1 MIDKRDA
8 ALQRVC
14 PILAM
19 PKFSPFEPLAHNGE
33 RIVLAANG
41 TFLEVRRSW
50 AHFVRKVGD
59 VNTVVPFGTLQESTS
74 YFTSKLPRELLLEFV
89 QWARE
94 ESHVEIG
101 ANIVWNDV
109 TDEYRL
115 VRSRTVQGSESHLEY
130 EIPVLEQSEHI
141 VIDCHS
147 HSHHKAFFSRTDD
160 QDDAHAVKI
169 AFVVGNCDQMQ
180 QTTKMRLCI
189 RGNFQTLP
197 FNLDNP

>member
-8 ALQRVC
+8 ALQRAC
-14 PILAM
+14 PVVAM
-19 PKFSPFEPLAHNGE
+19 PKFSPFEPLVQNGE

-50 AHFVRKVGD
+50 ARFVRKVGD
-59 VNTVVPFGTLQESTS
+59 VNIVVPFGTLEESTT
-74 YFTSKLPRELLLEFV
+74 YFTSKLPRELLKQFV

-109 TDEYRL
+109 SHEFRL
-115 VRSRTVQGSESHLEY
+115 VRSRTLRGTGSHLEY
-130 EIPVLEQSEHI
+130 EIPALAPAEHI

-147 HSHHKAFFSRTDD
+147 HSQHAAFFSSRDD
-160 QDDAHAVKI
+160 ADDAHAVKI
-169 AFVVGNCDQMQ
+169 AFVVGNCNLAK
-180 QTTKMRLCI
+180 QTVKMRLCI
-189 RGNFQTLP
+189 RGQFQ
-197 FNLDNP
+197 NLQFELENP